1 MIRARLEKMP
11 CKWNCHYNKGVN
23 MAKQLELDFNP
34 KSEDIKNIEKD
45 VPDYVKHGFPNKEEY
60 HKAILFDKEWHR
72 MNKHI
77 KHTGGKK

>member
-1 MIRARLEKMP
+1 MILARQEKMP
-11 CKWNCHYNKGVN
+11 YKWKCHYNKGVN
-23 MAKQLELDFNP
+23 MAKQLELDFNS

-77 KHTGGKK
+77 KETGGKK

>member
-1 MIRARLEKMP
+1 
-11 CKWNCHYNKGVN
+11 